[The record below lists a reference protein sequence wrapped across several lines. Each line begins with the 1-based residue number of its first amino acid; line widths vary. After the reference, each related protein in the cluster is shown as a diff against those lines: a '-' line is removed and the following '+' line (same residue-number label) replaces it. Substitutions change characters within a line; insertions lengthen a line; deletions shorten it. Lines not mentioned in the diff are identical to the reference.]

1 MRKYLLAAASA
12 LAFASPAAALDNA
25 WYVGVEGGAMVVE
38 DTNLDYT
45 TATTTIDDA
54 IVVDHKMGIDL
65 DLIGGYDF
73 GLIRAEAELGYKR
86 ASVDETFVTDVIS
99 NPTQSANFDSDGR
112 VSVLS
117 AMANVLLDFG
127 DDDGWNRAA

>member
-38 DTNLDYT
+38 DTALDYE
-45 TATTTIDDA
+45 TATASIDEG
-54 IVVDHKMGIDL
+54 IIVDHKMGIDL

-73 GLIRAEAELGYKR
+73 GSIRAEAELGYKR
-86 ASVDETFVTDVIS
+86 AAVDEAFVTGVIAS
-99 NPTQSANFDSDGR
+99 PGVANHYDS
-112 VSVLS
+112 
-117 AMANVLLDFG
+117 
-127 DDDGWNRAA
+127 